1 VFVPRCLPF
10 DFDTPSLHQR
20 IYKAIVFRYRRTCLV
35 CIDGKK
41 EKYGW
46 GGSGFGCYICAGG
59 STHVRINLKFLEFIE
74 DYFLLGGITRPIAA
88 VTGLVF
94 LLLLLPVVVSNTLTI
109 FICFFS
115 SLHQKR
121 PRK

>member
-1 VFVPRCLPF
+1 
-10 DFDTPSLHQR
+10 
-20 IYKAIVFRYRRTCLV
+20 
-35 CIDGKK
+35 
-41 EKYGW
+41 
-46 GGSGFGCYICAGG
+46 
-59 STHVRINLKFLEFIE
+59 
-74 DYFLLGGITRPIAA
+74 